1 MRNIAEN
8 RKARH
13 RFTVLDSLECGIML
27 VGSEVKSLR
36 EGKLSLDEAYARVKG
51 SEVWLLGCDIQE
63 YSNASMWNHD
73 PRRPRKLLMHR
84 REVARFAK
92 RAKEK
97 GLTLVPLQMYFN
109 ARGVAKVVIGLCR
122 GKQLHDKREDLKKA
136 TMKREMDRATRRKG

>member
-1 MRNIAEN
+1 
-8 RKARH
+8 
-13 RFTVLDSLECGIML
+13 
-27 VGSEVKSLR
+27 
-36 EGKLSLDEAYARVKG
+36 
-51 SEVWLLGCDIQE
+51 
-63 YSNASMWNHD
+63 
-73 PRRPRKLLMHR
+73 MHR